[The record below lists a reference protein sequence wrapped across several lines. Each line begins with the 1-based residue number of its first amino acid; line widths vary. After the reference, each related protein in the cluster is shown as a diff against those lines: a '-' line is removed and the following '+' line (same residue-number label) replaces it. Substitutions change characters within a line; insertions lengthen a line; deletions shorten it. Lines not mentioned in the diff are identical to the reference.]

1 MTTALTLR
9 ENNIDQYVAEIKRY
23 PLLNAEE
30 ELRWRG
36 STEMKVI
43 LPQPISLSLVTS
55 ALS

>member
-30 ELRWRG
+30 EL
-36 STEMKVI
+36 
-43 LPQPISLSLVTS
+43 S
-55 ALS
+55 AGAAVPR